1 MNLMEK
7 YEIMSDI
14 DSIPVANEH
23 VMDELI
29 SNGRVL
35 LNSGSDEV
43 IYSLNESFGIL
54 LWRNTL
60 DSKVA
65 ICSNFHTPII
75 SYTEERL
82 KEGMSDLHRHD
93 YIEIAYVVK
102 GEFSQLIGGKKNTF
116 SQGSICII
124 DRNSEHAE
132 YVKDQDNF
140 VIFLEMK
147 EDFFDE
153 VFYSELDNSNVK
165 QFIRKALMNQK
176 SLKQFLQFTPLDG
189 GDNIF
194 LLIEQIANEKYENR
208 KGAKYVIKGLMI
220 RMFDILTKDYDMNL
234 NATELKMMND
244 LIFSEVE
251 DYLMKN
257 YKDASL
263 KELTKQFHFQQDY
276 FSRLIKKHIG
286 ITFSELLRKIRISKA
301 EELLQNTRM
310 TVSSI
315 IQSVGYENR
324 HHFYNIFFEIHKM
337 TPEQYRQKH
346 EIQIKR

>member
-1 MNLMEK
+1 
-7 YEIMSDI
+7 MSDI
-14 DSIPVANEH
+14 
-23 VMDELI
+23 
-29 SNGRVL
+29 
-35 LNSGSDEV
+35 
-43 IYSLNESFGIL
+43 
-54 LWRNTL
+54 
-60 DSKVA
+60 
-65 ICSNFHTPII
+65 
-75 SYTEERL
+75 
-82 KEGMSDLHRHD
+82 HRHD

-102 GEFSQLIGGKKNTF
+102 GELSQLIGGKKNTF

-220 RMFDILTKDYDMNL
+220 RMFDTLTKDYDMNL
-234 NATELKMMND
+234 NSTELKIMND

-276 FSRLIKKHIG
+276 FFRLIKKHRG
-286 ITFSELLRKIRISKA
+286 ITFSEFLRKIRISKA

-310 TVSSI
+310 SVSSI

-324 HHFYNIFFEIHKM
+324 HHFYNIFFEVHKM

-346 EIQIKR
+346 EIQIER